1 MLSQRGINNGFF
13 RLEVV
18 PTTVNYSSSPNP
30 LFIRSHLKMTWDV
43 NGGRSESVT
52 LGTDLDKNHIYKV
65 QFTPGNGAIN
75 STLSLYGFTTLSVD
89 VPNSILGFLSSGPL
103 NAGLG
108 GDEGFVGCIE
118 SGRNIQLTDS
128 SPVAVNIKTNCTL
141 DYQLGCPPKG

>member
-75 STLSLYGFTTLSVD
+75 SALSLYGFTTLSVN
-89 VPNSILGFLSSGPL
+89 VPNSILGFLNSGPL

-108 GDEGFVGCIE
+108 GGEGFVGCIE